1 MSLEQTGRS
10 VMVELNG
17 GYSEAAPA
25 AEAASDAPPAESPQP
40 PRTAEPGH
48 APAPPSAPE
57 PPRAVESQTDGVAR
71 AAKILAAAR
80 TARWPMY
87 LRNVKQILRQAEGG
101 FDERRYGFGGL
112 MDLLK
117 ALQRD
122 GLVRIERD
130 RRGGLR
136 VFQGSKLQ
144 LIAVG
149 PPMTGLPQ
157 PDVEDMLDASDEQP
171 LDAQPGQSIAAP
183 EPLETEQ
190 PEAEPMPIDTTAEL
204 LGRATKR
211 KPRTSRLPRVLG
223 AAAPKRAAKKAP
235 ARKTRGKK
243 APATEADDSQN

>member
-1 MSLEQTGRS
+1 
-10 VMVELNG
+10 
-17 GYSEAAPA
+17 
-25 AEAASDAPPAESPQP
+25 
-40 PRTAEPGH
+40 
-48 APAPPSAPE
+48 
-57 PPRAVESQTDGVAR
+57 
-71 AAKILAAAR
+71 
-80 TARWPMY
+80 MY

-149 PPMTGLPQ
+149 PAMTGLPQ
-157 PDVEDMLDASDEQP
+157 PDVEDTLDAADAQP
-171 LDAQPGQSIAAP
+171 IDDAQPGQAIATP
-183 EPLETEQ
+183 EAIDSDQ

-211 KPRTSRLPRVLG
+211 KPRTSRMPRVLG
-223 AAAPKRAAKKAP
+223 ATAAPKRAAKKAP
-235 ARKTRGKK
+235 ARKARGKK
-243 APATEADDSQN
+243 AAEADDTQS

>member
-1 MSLEQTGRS
+1 
-10 VMVELNG
+10 
-17 GYSEAAPA
+17 
-25 AEAASDAPPAESPQP
+25 
-40 PRTAEPGH
+40 
-48 APAPPSAPE
+48 
-57 PPRAVESQTDGVAR
+57 VAR
-71 AAKILAAAR
+71 AAKILANAR
-80 TARWPMY
+80 SARWPMY

-157 PDVEDMLDASDEQP
+157 PDVEDTLDAADAQP
-171 LDAQPGQSIAAP
+171 IDDAQPGQSTAP
-183 EPLETEQ
+183 EPTDTEQ

-211 KPRTSRLPRVLG
+211 KPRTSRMPRVLG
-223 AAAPKRAAKKAP
+223 TAAPKRAAKKAP
-235 ARKTRGKK
+235 ARKARGKK
-243 APATEADDSQN
+243 AAAEADDSQN